1 MKEQDIP
8 YKQLEA
14 LGLDPKSLTQED
26 IKKLLHNEKTEIRT
40 FSFEYTPEKE
50 NFLKSENIK
59 YNVRDDGNSKKL
71 EFEGRISIETN
82 YYAQNTAQNI
92 DLLKRAN
99 IQYDK
104 APENNE
110 ILKLRDSLAL
120 AAAVL
125 NPQFGALLAIYY
137 LVKIIPKRLEV
148 KNEMGLSRDEI
159 KQLQNGK
166 TILHKDDKNQTFVMQ
181 LDKAT
186 NSISYVNQSQI
197 IPPDTILGQKL
208 TPQDKIRIL
217 KGESIQLQNGI
228 QIQLNL
234 LRTNGLEYKNSKGE
248 EISFDVAKNAATQ
261 KNEETTG
268 NKHQMKL

>member
-148 KNEMGLSRDEI
+148 KNEMGLSRNEI

-166 TILHKDDKNQTFVMQ
+166 TILHKDDKNQMFVMQ

>member
-166 TILHKDDKNQTFVMQ
+166 TILHKDDKNQMFVMQ

-261 KNEETTG
+261 KNEQTTG
-268 NKHQMKL
+268 YKPQMKL

>member
-166 TILHKDDKNQTFVMQ
+166 TILHKDDKNQMFVMQ

>member
-1 MKEQDIP
+1 M
-8 YKQLEA
+8 
-14 LGLDPKSLTQED
+14 S
-26 IKKLLHNEKTEIRT
+26 
-40 FSFEYTPEKE
+40 
-50 NFLKSENIK
+50 
-59 YNVRDDGNSKKL
+59 
-71 EFEGRISIETN
+71 
-82 YYAQNTAQNI
+82 
-92 DLLKRAN
+92 
-99 IQYDK
+99 
-104 APENNE
+104 
-110 ILKLRDSLAL
+110 
-120 AAAVL
+120 
-125 NPQFGALLAIYY
+125 
-137 LVKIIPKRLEV
+137 
-148 KNEMGLSRDEI
+148 
-159 KQLQNGK
+159 
-166 TILHKDDKNQTFVMQ
+166 VMQ